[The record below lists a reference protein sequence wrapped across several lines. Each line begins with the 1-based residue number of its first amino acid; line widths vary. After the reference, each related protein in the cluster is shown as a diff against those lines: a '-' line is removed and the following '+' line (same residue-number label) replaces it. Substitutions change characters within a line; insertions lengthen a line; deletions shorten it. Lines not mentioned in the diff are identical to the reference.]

1 MCTANNNTAA
11 AGTQDAKANSN
22 AKTWRTAGT
31 GFAIASGVMEAA
43 SAYNAGRAE
52 QANYYVQAQNLENNA
67 RLGEL
72 AAQRQIK
79 FDMQN
84 TAQQVK
90 NVRRAGRQ
98 TYAKQLVAATASGM
112 DLTSVSFQD
121 VVLDSQRAE
130 QEDINLIKKQAAQR
144 ADEMALRAELNTIDA
159 KKNAAQA
166 RIAGRLAKKTGRMN
180 MYSSMLSSA
189 AMVAGMWG
197 GAK

>member
-11 AGTQDAKANSN
+11 AGTQA
-22 AKTWRTAGT
+22 AKTNNSANTWRGVGT
-31 GFAIASGVMEAA
+31 GLAIASGVMGAA

-52 QANYYVQAQNLENNA
+52 QANYYTQAQNLENNA

-112 DLTSVSFQD
+112 DLSSVSFQD

-144 ADEMALRAELNTIDA
+144 ADEMALQAELNTIDA